1 MSYQYNQYDG
11 MIEFTFIGTPEK
23 FGEPLEGK
31 HLHNSYLVLKFRP
44 KCECGKEFR
53 SSGKERALQQVAQ
66 HIEYKKYTDCKPTIE
81 ELVYDTIPEF
91 VTVQQMFGTDANHK
105 RNESLRHDMDTA
117 TQYEYPTVM
126 SGYQITKGINVHATV
141 IRKSPVRDVKS
152 RKTGEGLKVCDVTL
166 SDEYGDT
173 IQMTLWNGQCEKF
186 NLDDVLT
193 IKNAFV
199 KDAYQGGI
207 ELGTYK
213 NASTIEVTGKSEES
227 DEREVAED

>member
-1 MSYQYNQYDG
+1 LSYQYNQFDG
-11 MIEFTFIGTPEK
+11 IIEFTFISKPET
-23 FGEPLEGK
+23 FGEPLERK

-53 SSGKERALQQVAQ
+53 SSGKDRALQQVAQ
-66 HIEYKKYTDCKPTIE
+66 HIEYKKYADCKPVIE
-81 ELVYDTIPEF
+81 ELVYDQIPEF
-91 VTVQQMFGTDANHK
+91 VTVQQMFGTDANRD
-105 RNESLRHDMDTA
+105 RNQSLIHEMDSA
-117 TQYEYPTVM
+117 SQYEFPTVM
-126 SGYQITKGINVHATV
+126 HGYQITKGINLHATV

-166 SDEYGDT
+166 SDEYGNT
-173 IQMTLWNGQCEKF
+173 VQMTLWNGQTKDI
-186 NLDDVLT
+186 NLDDTLT

-213 NASTIEVTGKSEES
+213 NASTIEVTSKSEP
-227 DEREVAED
+227 EVVED

>member
-1 MSYQYNQYDG
+1 

-23 FGEPLEGK
+23 FDEPLERK

-53 SSGKERALQQVAQ
+53 SSGKDRASQQCSQ
-66 HIEYKKYTDCKPTIE
+66 HVEYKKYANCKPTVE
-81 ELVYDTIPEF
+81 ELVYDVIPEF
-91 VTVQQMFGTDANHK
+91 VTVQQMFGTDANRK
-105 RNESLRHDMDTA
+105 RNESLYSQMDSA
-117 TQYEYPTVM
+117 SQYEYPTVIA
-126 SGYQITKGINVHATV
+126 GYQITKGINVNATV

-199 KDAYQGGI
+199 KDAYQGGV

-213 NASTIEVTGKSEES
+213 NASSIEVDGKSE
-227 DEREVAED
+227 EREVAED